1 MDSYV
6 MDSSQN
12 QGEKFISSADSAQQ
26 TKTTVIAQVHP
37 IPLQNATKVGFDF
50 GLLNSLL
57 VGCIVFFAQFVTEV
71 ISDAMVNFSPQ
82 GKDSLIRNF
91 GRISLWEEPTF
102 GQLTFFGYLYLFVAI
117 FFITKYPRIGK
128 YFVIFPIMGLIMGV
142 YGLLMMFAFGGFTV
156 LVLIFDNLIPPSV
169 LLLYR
174 RKVTLFNFR
183 SFLKYYLLI
192 LFFIL
197 LVNIIA
203 SIAQLSKV
211 TNAVNNATPDMMIK
225 NANY

>member
-1 MDSYV
+1 
-6 MDSSQN
+6 
-12 QGEKFISSADSAQQ
+12 
-26 TKTTVIAQVHP
+26 
-37 IPLQNATKVGFDF
+37 
-50 GLLNSLL
+50 
-57 VGCIVFFAQFVTEV
+57 
-71 ISDAMVNFSPQ
+71 
-82 GKDSLIRNF
+82 
-91 GRISLWEEPTF
+91 
-102 GQLTFFGYLYLFVAI
+102 
-117 FFITKYPRIGK
+117 
-128 YFVIFPIMGLIMGV
+128 MGV

>member
-1 MDSYV
+1 
-6 MDSSQN
+6 
-12 QGEKFISSADSAQQ
+12 
-26 TKTTVIAQVHP
+26 
-37 IPLQNATKVGFDF
+37 
-50 GLLNSLL
+50 
-57 VGCIVFFAQFVTEV
+57 
-71 ISDAMVNFSPQ
+71 
-82 GKDSLIRNF
+82 
-91 GRISLWEEPTF
+91 EPTF